1 MSDSEGKKDSCLHK
15 IKNLRGFKILN
26 INSLLRQADELC
38 LMLPNSKIGV
48 FAVNESKI
56 DSSITDNEISVP
68 GYNMIRIDR
77 NKYGGGVVVYTREVH
92 SFKERKDLNLENL
105 EMICCEINKP
115 QSKPTLI
122 SAWYRLPNSE
132 MKIFDSF
139 EIFLKKCDVE
149 SKELLIIG
157 DINCN
162 ILKSPRDSNTN
173 KLMFLTVLYN
183 LEQLIKEPT
192 RVTNTSSSLIDLIL
206 TNQPNN
212 ISYSGVID
220 LGMSD
225 HSLIYAVKKQQVYQ
239 NVDKLDPKFEI
250 IKYNLVFNHTIFKP
264 K

>member
-1 MSDSEGKKDSCLHK
+1 
-15 IKNLRGFKILN
+15 
-26 INSLLRQADELC
+26 
-38 LMLPNSKIGV
+38 
-48 FAVNESKI
+48 
-56 DSSITDNEISVP
+56 
-68 GYNMIRIDR
+68 
-77 NKYGGGVVVYTREVH
+77 
-92 SFKERKDLNLENL
+92 
-105 EMICCEINKP
+105 
-115 QSKPTLI
+115 
-122 SAWYRLPNSE
+122 

-192 RVTNTSSSLIDLIL
+192 RVTNTLSSLIDLIL

-212 ISYSGVID
+212 ISNSGVID

-225 HSLIYAVKKQQVYQ
+225 HSSIYAVKKQQQVYQ
-239 NVDKLDPKFEI
+239 NVDKLDLKFEI
-250 IKYNLVFNHTIFKP
+250 LKDLMKLTLSRNYQVYPGI
-264 K
+264 

>member
-15 IKNLRGFKILN
+15 IKNLRGFKIAGLN
-26 INSLLRQADELC
+26 INSLLRHVDELR
-38 LMLPNSKIGV
+38 LMLPNSKIDV

-56 DSSITDNEISVP
+56 DSSITDNEISIP
-68 GYNMIRIDR
+68 GYNMIRRDR
-77 NKYGGGVVVYTREVH
+77 NRFGGGVVVYIREVH

-115 QSKPTLI
+115 QSRPTLI
-122 SAWYRLPNSE
+122 SAWYRPPNSE

-192 RVTNTSSSLIDLIL
+192 ELQI
-206 TNQPNN
+206 
-212 ISYSGVID
+212 
-220 LGMSD
+220 
-225 HSLIYAVKKQQVYQ
+225 HHQV
-239 NVDKLDPKFEI
+239 
-250 IKYNLVFNHTIFKP
+250 
-264 K
+264 